1 MIANRDGIVVDG
13 HIYNKGQQLP
23 DLGSLVGTNR
33 GEKAG
38 RTYKG
43 LYTDKDKLPHYD
55 DLETGSTALLVNGSE
70 LVFFFYEKTTDQW
83 TEIL

>member
-1 MIANRDGIVVDG
+1 MIAQKDGTFFDG
-13 HIYNKGQQLP
+13 HVYNKGQEIP
-23 DLGSLVGTNR
+23 DLGSLVGVSR

-43 LYTDKDKLPHYD
+43 LYADKDKLPHYD

-70 LVFFFYEKTTDQW
+70 LIFFMYEKTTDMW
-83 TEIL
+83 VEIL